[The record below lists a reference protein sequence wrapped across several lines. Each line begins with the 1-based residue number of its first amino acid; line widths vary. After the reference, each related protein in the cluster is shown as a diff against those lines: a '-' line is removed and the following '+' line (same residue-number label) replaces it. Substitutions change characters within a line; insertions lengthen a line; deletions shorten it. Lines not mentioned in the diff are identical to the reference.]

1 MNEKIL
7 VVDDDFGTLKLIETI
22 LKKNNY
28 NPSCFNMPLD
38 ALKSFEMSEY
48 DLIISDFFMPEMN
61 GDEFL
66 KAVRKKDKYVPFMV
80 LTVNNDIQ
88 NATNLLRDGAD
99 DYVSKPVIKEELIFR
114 INKNIEE
121 KRNKKTLDR
130 IEKEKE
136 ILSLESKRMV
146 NWKLLYA
153 SKDVKQTD
161 QVINLFTRTLNQ
173 GGGFVWL
180 DILKNSLE
188 KIDEDNYKVNSSLID
203 LIISSTEQSQN
214 FFDNITF
221 LSNLDTME
229 LNQKSYEFY
238 DFNKRIN
245 DVVNIDLKYLSEKYN
260 RKFVIQQSNQNIKGY
275 ISVDTTYFEK
285 IVKELFVNAIKYSPD
300 GSDIILQIEKNL
312 YFDIN
317 NGKNIDIVL
326 KNTPKKMN
334 AKDLDGIDIIG
345 IPYEYSELVFDLFYT
360 IDPFP
365 NEFEDEE
372 WNNGTGLYIARKI
385 LKRQNG
391 WIKTSNGVDYTKGT
405 PEPYIKFVI
414 TLPYN

>member
-1 MNEKIL
+1 
-7 VVDDDFGTLKLIETI
+7 
-22 LKKNNY
+22 
-28 NPSCFNMPLD
+28 
-38 ALKSFEMSEY
+38 
-48 DLIISDFFMPEMN
+48 
-61 GDEFL
+61 
-66 KAVRKKDKYVPFMV
+66 
-80 LTVNNDIQ
+80 
-88 NATNLLRDGAD
+88 
-99 DYVSKPVIKEELIFR
+99 
-114 INKNIEE
+114 
-121 KRNKKTLDR
+121 
-130 IEKEKE
+130 
-136 ILSLESKRMV
+136 
-146 NWKLLYA
+146 
-153 SKDVKQTD
+153 
-161 QVINLFTRTLNQ
+161 
-173 GGGFVWL
+173 
-180 DILKNSLE
+180 
-188 KIDEDNYKVNSSLID
+188 
-203 LIISSTEQSQN
+203 
-214 FFDNITF
+214 
-221 LSNLDTME
+221 ME